1 MMVVVHAQ
9 YVKPYAVD
17 LVVQRKSATNSND
30 RFTVM
35 DVNGNMM
42 FKIKDIRFSI
52 HDRHILFDASDKPV
66 LTFKKK
72 LRSIHGRW
80 QAFKGENTGHKD
92 LLFSVKKSM
101 AAKHET
107 ELDVFLV
114 ENKEEAVCD
123 CKVKGDWETK
133 SCTIYAQDG
142 CTSLAEVHDKENI
155 TDTFGI
161 TVYPEVDYVFII
173 ALVAILTEM
182 KSNDGG
188 GKKKK
193 SKKKK
198 MTKKNSEKKN
208 SDSSDD
214 DKTVKDKKDQE
225 KEDRDQNEEKKEP
238 EERQAEDYDEEEEEE
253 DDDYDEDDYDENDS
267 YDEEPKY
274 DNYNDGDDD
283 DYESETSSSDE
294 DESPEKKTEK

>member
-1 MMVVVHAQ
+1 MMVVVDAQ

-17 LVVQRKSATNSND
+17 LVVQRKSAANSND
-30 RFTVM
+30 RFTVV
-35 DVNGNMM
+35 DVHGNMM

-52 HDRHILFDASDKPV
+52 HGRHILFDATDKPV
-66 LTFKKK
+66 LTFRKK

-114 ENKEEAVCD
+114 ENKEETTCD

-133 SCTIYAQDG
+133 SCTIYAHDG
-142 CTSLAEVHDKENI
+142 CTSLAEVHDKQNI
-155 TDTFGI
+155 KGTFGI
-161 TVYPEVDYVFII
+161 TVYPEVDYAFIV
-173 ALVAILTEM
+173 ALAAILTEI
-182 KSNDGG
+182 KSNDDG

-193 SKKKK
+193 KKKKK
-198 MTKKNSEKKN
+198 MSKKNSEKKN

-214 DKTVKDKKDQE
+214 DKKVENKDDE
-225 KEDRDQNEEKKEP
+225 KEEEDTNEEEKEP
-238 EERQAEDYDEEEEEE
+238 QLEQERDHDEGQE
-253 DDDYDEDDYDENDS
+253 DDDYDDDDDFDEDDS
-267 YDEEPKY
+267 YEEEPKY
-274 DNYNDGDDD
+274 DIYNDGDDN

-294 DESPEKKTEK
+294 DESPEEKTEK